1 MGPLRSSIKLH
12 LWLIDLFLVL
22 YMATDLTLEMK
33 YLDITCAQ
41 ARALTLFFSVAIAV
55 LGASF
60 SAHVLITGGIY
71 AEEQPDEPPP
81 LEEGGI
87 GRQKSESALA
97 LQPNEP
103 SPDEEDVRRQKD
115 DVRRQKDD
123 PALALFDFLSRWMFY
138 TWTWR
143 AVVGLIGIAVYVAIS
158 ISMGQKDSAVLQDAP
173 VCTQSQIKSP
183 PESNTTFKDY
193 YGDLSN
199 SRGVLQPSSQ
209 NPTRTRGS
217 L

>member
-12 LWLIDLFLVL
+12 LWLIDLFLAL

-41 ARALTLFFSVAIAV
+41 ARALALFFSVAIAV

-60 SAHVLITGGIY
+60 SAHVLITGGVY

-81 LEEGGI
+81 
-87 GRQKSESALA
+87 
-97 LQPNEP
+97 
-103 SPDEEDVRRQKD
+103 
-115 DVRRQKDD
+115 
-123 PALALFDFLSRWMFY
+123 SRK
-138 TWTWR
+138 
-143 AVVGLIGIAVYVAIS
+143 AGLVDRNPTRPLPFNQTSHVAIS

>member
-22 YMATDLTLEMK
+22 YLATDVALEMK

-41 ARALTLFFSVAIAV
+41 ARALDLFFSVAIAV
-55 LGASF
+55 LGASL

-87 GRQKSESALA
+87 GRQKSDPALA
-97 LQPNEP
+97 LQPNQP
-103 SPDEEDVRRQKD
+103 SPDEEDVH
-115 DVRRQKDD
+115 RQKDD
-123 PALALFDFLSRWMFY
+123 PALALFDFLSRY
-138 TWTWR
+138 G
-143 AVVGLIGIAVYVAIS
+143 AVDVHGPGTFGSVHRVSAGMAVQV
-158 ISMGQKDSAVLQDAP
+158 
-173 VCTQSQIKSP
+173 KSP
-183 PESNTTFKDY
+183 PESNITFKDY

-199 SRGVLQPSSQ
+199 SRSVLQPSSQ
-209 NPTRTRGS
+209 SPTGTRGS